1 MGQVYLKAL
10 DGSHSEELK
19 SFCESINEEY
29 HTVDSHIFIFEVNT
43 QQRLNLQMMLAGFQA
58 DMGISLIVVE
68 GFNQPSLMLHALEAA
83 SRYGLGRFLS
93 LHELLL
99 RMILDHETM
108 LMDEL
113 DQHLMR
119 VSPELIE
126 TARMYTRADGNAK
139 LAAQSLYLHRNTF
152 NYRMNK
158 FIDKSNLDIREP
170 LLANLFILWQTY
182 TTH

>member
-1 MGQVYLKAL
+1 MGQVYLKAI

-19 SFCESINEEY
+19 HFCESINEDY
-29 HTVDSHIFIFEVNT
+29 HRIDSHIYVFEVNT
-43 QQRLNLQMMLAGFQA
+43 QQRLNLQTMLASFQA
-58 DMGISLIVVE
+58 DMGRPLIVVE
-68 GFNQPSLMLHALEAA
+68 GFNQSNLMLHALDAA

-93 LHELLL
+93 LHELIL
-99 RMILDHETM
+99 RMILDQNMT

-119 VSPELIE
+119 VSSELIE

-158 FIDKSNLDIREP
+158 FIEKSNLDIREP
-170 LLANLFILWQTY
+170 LLASLFMLWQTY